1 MPFTRIAAALLAL
14 ASCSP
19 VVLRAQRPAGDR
31 LAWRDDLLAADR
43 AAADSAPVLG
53 LSDALARVAT
63 TEFVLVYPGAPVV
76 AGRDAARRLMA
87 AQNALKPLVVR
98 WVPLFAEVSSDGT
111 FGVSY
116 GVTGI
121 ATAAPGS
128 TFRFGKYLSAW
139 RHTPDGWRLVAHAQ
153 IGLLPPTAFRAP
165 AQFRKPGA
173 WALPAGGPVG
183 DFARA
188 DQDFSA
194 LAGRDG
200 AAAAFAAFAAADG
213 VLFPGSGELARGP
226 DAIRRVLTGGPPSLW
241 HWTPVAGDA
250 AASGDLGFT
259 VGEATITAQGDAPI
273 YTKYLSLWRRE
284 SDGRIRFIADGGN
297 LRPPPGRP

>member
-1 MPFTRIAAALLAL
+1 MIVARRHALLVIATL
-14 ASCSP
+14 TLPGAAS
-19 VVLRAQRPAGDR
+19 AQRPAGDR

-43 AAADSAPVLG
+43 AAADSAPALG
-53 LSDALARVAT
+53 LPDALTRVAT

-87 AQNALKPLVVR
+87 VQDALKPLTVR

-121 ATAAPGS
+121 ATAAPGA
-128 TFRFGKYLSAW
+128 TLRFGKYLSAW
-139 RHTPDGWRLVAHAQ
+139 RRTPDGWRLVAHAQ
-153 IGLLPPTAFRAP
+153 IGLLPPTVFQSP

-188 DQDFSA
+188 DLDFST

-226 DAIRRVLTGGPPSLW
+226 DAIRRVLMGGPPSVW
-241 HWTPVAGDA
+241 HWSPVAGDA

-259 VGEATITAQGDAPI
+259 VGEASITAQGDAPI

-284 SDGRIRFIADGGN
+284 ADGRIRFIADGGN